1 MKQIVGLIITACL
14 SGGFSL
20 DARDGAGQ
28 NATSEKGYLVY
39 VGTYTRQGSKG
50 IYAYRFSPGNG
61 KLSPLGLVAETE
73 NPSFLATGPS
83 GRFLY
88 AVNEIGN
95 YEGKNAGSV
104 SAFSL
109 DSSTG
114 SLIFLNKVTTRGSIF
129 CHLVVDKTGKCLVVA
144 NYGSGSVAAFPIKPD
159 GSLGEASAFVQ
170 HGGSG
175 VNARQKGPHAHMVQL
190 SEDNRFI
197 LVPDLGA
204 DQVITYRLN
213 PAKGTLTAEPNP
225 TRGAPGL
232 GPRHLAFD
240 PQGKFDYLINEMG
253 SAVTAFRYKSSGGS
267 LTPLQTISTLP
278 KEFTGT
284 NNSAEIEVH
293 PNGKFVY
300 VSNRGDDSIAMFSAD
315 AKTGTLT
322 LTGRVPTGGKTP
334 RNFAID
340 PTGGYLLAA
349 NQDSGS
355 IITFRI
361 DKNTGELTPTG
372 EQVSIPQPVCILLMR
387 QR

>member
-1 MKQIVGLIITACL
+1 
-14 SGGFSL
+14 
-20 DARDGAGQ
+20 
-28 NATSEKGYLVY
+28 
-39 VGTYTRQGSKG
+39 
-50 IYAYRFSPGNG
+50 
-61 KLSPLGLVAETE
+61 
-73 NPSFLATGPS
+73 
-83 GRFLY
+83 
-88 AVNEIGN
+88 
-95 YEGKNAGSV
+95 
-104 SAFSL
+104 
-109 DSSTG
+109 
-114 SLIFLNKVTTRGSIF
+114 LNKVTTRGSIP

-170 HGGSG
+170 HEGSG

-213 PAKGTLTAEPNP
+213 PAKGTLTAEPKP

-253 SAVTAFRYKSSGGS
+253 SAVTAFRFNSSGGS

-300 VSNRGDDSIAMFSAD
+300 ASNRGDDSIAMFSAD

-361 DKNTGELTPTG
+361 DKNTGDLTPTG
-372 EQVSIPQPVCILLMR
+372 EQVSIPQPVCILFMR